1 MRLIRQVINIFKEG
15 FQGLWRNKGMSFTS
29 TISIAAMLTLFGI
42 VLLMIL
48 NINTVV
54 YQTGEKLDKVVF
66 YFKDSAK
73 PEEINE
79 LIAQIQSDSHVKKVS
94 YVSKDQALADF
105 KKKFGDSS
113 YIFDSLPGN
122 PVPASI
128 TVEMK
133 ELSFGKEI
141 ENKYKDRNI
150 VDEHSYYYD
159 IVSKMMRVE
168 KGVKYVGSGVV
179 LILLFVCILIIHNT
193 IKIAVANRRRE
204 ITIMKYVGAT
214 NSYIRGPFLM
224 EGILFG
230 IAGAIIATFITKNLY
245 SHLYEKMNPELY
257 QMTRVHLIHLPL
269 ISSDLLIIF
278 LCIGIG
284 IGYLGSLIS
293 TKRFLDV

>member
-1 MRLIRQVINIFKEG
+1 MRLIRQIVNIFKEG
-15 FQGLWRNKGMSFTS
+15 FRGLWRNKGMSLTS

-42 VLLMIL
+42 VLLMVL

-66 YFKDSAK
+66 YFKDSAT
-73 PEEINE
+73 PEQINE
-79 LIAQIQSDSHVKKVS
+79 LIGSIQSDEQVKHVS
-94 YVSKDQALADF
+94 YVSKDQALSEF
-105 KKKFGDSS
+105 KQKFGDSS

-133 ELSFGKEI
+133 DIRYGKEV
-141 ENKYKDRNI
+141 ENRYKENPI

-168 KGVKYVGSGVV
+168 TGVKYVGSGIV

-230 IAGAIIATFITKNLY
+230 IVGALIAGLITKNLY
-245 SHLYEKMNPELY
+245 HYLFDKINPELF
-257 QMTRVHLIHLPL
+257 QMTQVNLVKTSLIATDMLV
-269 ISSDLLIIF
+269 IF
-278 LCIGIG
+278 LCMGIG